1 MHSKTY
7 IKAYQIWQKKIVIY
21 GKLSSSAEWPS
32 LSSTVGFRVIFSPI
46 ESLMKLILE
55 AKEIVKLQKI
65 RFYVLFILGCFWSVA
80 VIALYAVDA
89 RNLLLI
95 PASIFAL
102 AILILYFIVF
112 PFWGAYDAKRII
124 RIHANSQVEIPI
136 ESSTFLS
143 VIITILIVFA
153 IFPREVILFSDGI
166 GGYFIAL
173 LLGVGNVFGG
183 YKLTA
188 RIIGWLIRSLHKI
201 GTH

>member
-1 MHSKTY
+1 MHSRKY
-7 IKAYQIWQKKIVIY
+7 IKAHRIWQKKIVID
-21 GKLSSSAEWPS
+21 GRLPSAAEWSS
-32 LSSTVGFRVIFSPI
+32 LSSTVGFRAIL
-46 ESLMKLILE
+46 SLIGAIMKLILE

-65 RFYVLFILGCFWSVA
+65 RFYVLFILGCFWSVV
-80 VIALYAVDA
+80 VIAIFAVDA

-153 IFPREVILFSDGI
+153 IFPREAVLFSDGI

-173 LLGVGNVFGG
+173 LLGAGNVFGG

-188 RIIGWLIRSLHKI
+188 RIIRWLIRSLHKI
-201 GTH
+201 GMH